1 MPVPST
7 SITSE
12 FREGI
17 LTLVI
22 NRPASRNALRVQDKE
37 ALTRIFQGVRLG
49 EVRCIVLTGAEDK
62 AFCAGSDLK
71 EMAGMDATSCLAME
85 EVEVRLHEAIMH
97 CPVPVLAAVTGW
109 ALGTGCVLVA
119 ACDLV
124 FADPKS
130 QFGQPEILNGAPTP
144 IQGALLP
151 RIIGL
156 TRARWLVYTGR
167 PIDAETALA
176 WGLINEIT
184 ESGEAL
190 VRATEVARE
199 LAERVHPT
207 SMMLQKRIV
216 DEWVRYPFDA
226 AVTSSMYITSSAYN
240 SGWPQSAA
248 TRMRERAGAAAT
260 ATPPGGPADA

>member
-1 MPVPST
+1 M
-7 SITSE
+7 
-12 FREGI
+12 
-17 LTLVI
+17 VI
-22 NRPASRNALRVQDKE
+22 NRPESRNALRVADKE
-37 ALTRIFQGVRLG
+37 ELTRVISGVRLG
-49 EVRCIVLTGAEDK
+49 EVRAIVLTGSGDK

-85 EVEVRLHEAIMH
+85 EVEVRLHEAIMR

-119 ACDLV
+119 SCDLV
-124 FADPKS
+124 FADPQS
-130 QFGQPEILNGAPTP
+130 RFGQPEILNGAPTP

-151 RIIGL
+151 RIVGL

-167 PIDAETALA
+167 SIDAETALA

-184 ESGEAL
+184 AGGQAL
-190 VRATEVARE
+190 ARATELAHE
-199 LAERVHPT
+199 LAEQVHPT

-216 DEWVRYPFDA
+216 DSWVRDPFDA
-226 AVTSSMYITSSAYN
+226 SVMSSMYVTSSAYN

-248 TRMRERAGAAAT
+248 TRMRERSGA
-260 ATPPGGPADA
+260 